1 MFKKRFKRGDGVYCD
16 SFKKV
21 GVILHFVAYRWLPVG
36 DNNHYDVG
44 DNNHYEQLYFVRW
57 SDGTEHQAV
66 DTSLRLLG

>member
-1 MFKKRFKRGDGVYCD
+1 MFKKMFKRGDGVYCD

-21 GVILHFVAYRWLPVG
+21 GVILHFVAWRPP
-36 DNNHYDVG
+36 VG

-57 SDGTEHQAV
+57 SDGSEHQAV

>member
-1 MFKKRFKRGDGVYCD
+1 MFKERFKRGDGVYCD

-21 GVILHFVAYRWLPVG
+21 GVILHFVAWYPPVG
-36 DNNHYDVG
+36 NNNY
-44 DNNHYEQLYFVRW
+44 YEQLYVVRW